1 MNSKP
6 MHRGVTLMYAKSFRS
21 LLFLVVLALVA
32 SACTNYKEPAQQA
45 IGQAETALHA
55 IAVDAQKYLPDK
67 YKEVQESIDA
77 AKASF
82 EKNDYKNALAQ
93 VKDLPAKVAAL
104 ATEVTAAKQSAI
116 AALTDQW
123 NSMSADLP
131 NMVNAIQTRVEMLS
145 KSKKLPKNIDQA
157 TFDAAKT
164 GLDDLK
170 STWNSASQ
178 SFNSGN
184 VEDAVAK
191 AKQVQQNGTEIMA
204 QLGMKTATS

>member
-1 MNSKP
+1 
-6 MHRGVTLMYAKSFRS
+6 MYAKSFRS

-45 IGQAETALHA
+45 IGQAETALDA

-67 YKEVQESIDA
+67 YKEVQDAIDA

-93 VKDLPAKVAAL
+93 AKDLPAKVAAL

-170 STWNSASQ
+170 STWNAASQ

-191 AKQVQQNGTEIMA
+191 AKQVQQKGTEIMA